1 MTEAT
6 LKSALV
12 KVIPEVMPGAVV
24 QRHEDIFRKG
34 GPDMSV
40 TWNKMTSWWE
50 VKFGRPTIKTTGIQ
64 RLTCQRLADQGHCY
78 YIIYR
83 QKLVMDLTAEEGE
96 VEKKTVHIQDARS
109 LSEWMSSG
117 NTFDGFNHRVVAAF
131 IMQVHSQE
139 YLRNRR

>member
-50 VKFGRPTIKTTGIQ
+50 VKYANPGFKSTGVQ
-64 RLTCQRLADQGHCY
+64 KLTCQRLAEQGHCF
-78 YIIYR
+78 YIIY
-83 QKLVMDLTAEEGE
+83 
-96 VEKKTVHIQDARS
+96 VENEKNVVIQDAKN

-117 NTFDGFNHRVVAAF
+117 FVIEGFNHKGVASF
-131 IMQVHSQE
+131 MYGQHWRQD
-139 YLRNRR
+139 R